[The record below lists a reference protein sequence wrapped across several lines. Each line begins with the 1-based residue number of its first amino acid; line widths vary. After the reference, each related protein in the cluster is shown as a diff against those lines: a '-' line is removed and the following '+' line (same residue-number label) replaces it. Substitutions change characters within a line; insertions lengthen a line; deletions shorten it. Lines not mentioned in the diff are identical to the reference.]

1 MNKYRLLIFV
11 FIFSLFLSFSSLKA
25 GTILSSY
32 KYAWANNVG
41 YINFEN
47 VTVSDTKLSGFAWSA
62 SKGFIKFD
70 PAQGGVT
77 NNSAGNLSGFAWGEQ
92 LGWIDFNG
100 VSINGSTGKL
110 SGSATGTLVGT
121 INFDCPTYCDV
132 RTDWRTPST
141 PAPSTSSSGGGGF
154 ISSIINSFTS
164 TKVEVHNEPLT
175 VTPKQSGVVTQDMT
189 SGKLTLE
196 IPADTLE
203 KKTTFAVAEEPVISN
218 KTTFLIT
225 KGTELVNNS
234 FYNITATN
242 ESGEAVHF
250 FSNPISITLPI
261 PKNLV
266 NETNLEVYWLNETN
280 WQWVLVP
287 DAIFVN
293 GEVKFKVSHLT
304 KFAIFKK
311 TDTVVKSLK
320 VVTPSLSLPISKKPK
335 VTTAITAKET
345 TNIVAVANNSTVTE
359 SKVTSGVIKSDK
371 VGTTVKSGTSSFDI
385 KQTKEDEAVPV
396 KNTSNKFSSILV
408 FLLVI
413 FLAYTLNKIFTKDKK
428 LG

>member
-1 MNKYRLLIFV
+1 V

-70 PAQGGVT
+70 PAMGGVSNDST
-77 NNSAGNLSGFAWGEQ
+77 GNLSGFAWGEQ

-154 ISSIINSFTS
+154 ISSIINSLTS
-164 TKVEVHNEPLT
+164 NKVEVHNELLT
-175 VTPKQSGVVTQDMT
+175 ITPKQSGSVTQDMT

-218 KTTFLIT
+218 NTTFLVT

-242 ESGEAVHF
+242 ENGEAVHF

-280 WQWVLVP
+280 WQWVLIP
-287 DAIFVN
+287 DATFVN

-311 TDTVVKSLK
+311 TNTLVKSLK
-320 VVTPSLSLPISKKPK
+320 VVTPSLSLPASKKPK
-335 VTTAITAKET
+335 VTAVKE
-345 TNIVAVANNSTVTE
+345 IAVADTASNSTLTE
-359 SKVTSGVIKSDK
+359 SKVTSGVIKNDKTGTTLK
-371 VGTTVKSGTSSFDI
+371 VGTTSSLNI
-385 KQTKEDEAVPV
+385 KETKENEEVPV
-396 KNTSNKFSSILV
+396 KSTSNKFSSILV